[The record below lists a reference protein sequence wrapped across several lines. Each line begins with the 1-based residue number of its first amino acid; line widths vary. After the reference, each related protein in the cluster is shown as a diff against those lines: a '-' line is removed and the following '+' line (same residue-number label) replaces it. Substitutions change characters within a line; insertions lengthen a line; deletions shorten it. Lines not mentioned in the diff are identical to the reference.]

1 MRNMRSGR
9 VKQLVR
15 KDGPLVAM
23 CDDATIAAAAQSM
36 SDRNVGSVLVFDAA
50 GKFGGIVT
58 ERDILKK
65 VAAKGLD
72 AARLRLADILTSDV
86 VTCTMESAISTVEE
100 LMHWHKIRHIPVIE
114 DGRPVAI
121 LSSRDIIAYQI
132 SRSKDMK
139 LAAEQIARM
148 SIELKSSNFDQ
159 LASWAVKEVT
169 GLFSSQSAV
178 LWVEPDEE
186 AANSGGF
193 MAQWGCHCRVENI
206 SAQVAACQAGYGPAF
221 VPIQAHSDCQ
231 TIRQCT
237 HALVVP
243 LKISACTESAKPG
256 MHMKCGF
263 VCVCGLERRGLE
275 DDEVVLYKASL
286 LSEILS
292 AGLTN
297 AHLYRE
303 YSEARNQSL
312 TDLLTGLGTRRLLE
326 AEMDNEYIRAKRY
339 GHPFCIAVMDIDK
352 FKLINDTEG
361 HAAGDEALKRV
372 ARVVQKT
379 RRATDIAVRYGGDE
393 LVLLMPE
400 TDKAHGMMV
409 AERLRAMVEEG
420 SGNGGGSRVTI
431 SCGLAEWASE
441 NDGLPMD
448 VFQRADNAL
457 YQAKQSGRNRVCAA
471 SPEAV
476 GV

>member
-1 MRNMRSGR
+1 MRNLHSGK

-15 KDGPLVAM
+15 KGGPLVAM

-36 SDRNVGSVLVFDAA
+36 SDRNVGSVLVYNAA
-50 GKFGGIVT
+50 GQFGGIVT

-86 VTCTMESAISTVEE
+86 ISCTMESAISTVEE

-114 DGRPVAI
+114 DGKPVAI
-121 LSSRDIIAYQI
+121 LSSRDVIAYQI

-159 LASWAVKEVT
+159 LASWAVKEVA
-169 GLFSSQSAV
+169 GLFSSRSAV

-186 AANSGGF
+186 AVNSSGF
-193 MAQWGCHCRVENI
+193 MAQWGCRCREEDI
-206 SAQVAACQAGYGPAF
+206 SGQIAACQAGYGPAF
-221 VPIQAHSDCQ
+221 VPIQSHSDCQ
-231 TIRQCT
+231 ATRQCV
-237 HALVVP
+237 HALVMP
-243 LKISACTESAKPG
+243 LKISACTDSAKPG
-256 MHMKCGF
+256 VHVKCGF
-263 VCVCGLERRGLE
+263 VCVCGLERSGLE
-275 DDEVVLYKASL
+275 DDEVILYKASL

-292 AGLTN
+292 ASLTN

-312 TDLLTGLGTRRLLE
+312 TDPLTGLGTRRLFE
-326 AEMDNEYIRAKRY
+326 TEMDNEYIRARRY

-352 FKLINDTEG
+352 FKLINDGAG
-361 HAAGDEALKRV
+361 HTTGDEVLKRV
-372 ARVVQKT
+372 ARVIQNTK
-379 RRATDIAVRYGGDE
+379 RATDIAVRYGGDE
-393 LVLLMPE
+393 LVLLMLE
-400 TDKAHGMMV
+400 TDKAQGMMV
-409 AERLRAMVEEG
+409 AERLRALVEEE
-420 SGNGGGSRVTI
+420 SRNSDGPLVTI

-441 NDGLPMD
+441 NDGLPME
-448 VFQRADNAL
+448 VFQRADSAL
-457 YQAKQSGRNRVCAA
+457 YQAKQAGRNRVCAA
-471 SPEAV
+471 SPEPVEA
-476 GV
+476 